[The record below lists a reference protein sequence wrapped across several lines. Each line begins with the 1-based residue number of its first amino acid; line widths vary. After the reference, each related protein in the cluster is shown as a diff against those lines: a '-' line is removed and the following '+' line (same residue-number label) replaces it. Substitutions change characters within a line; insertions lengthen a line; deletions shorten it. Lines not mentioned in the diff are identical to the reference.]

1 MPGKPTSKPTSKP
14 SLRVVLVNEG
24 RAVKLL
30 LDRELPESGRMALAV
45 RSGDEA
51 EELAAEQDFDVSQ
64 VDFEL
69 PGIGRV
75 ETRRRQR
82 AGAEDDEA
90 LLVIDCEAQQAPVAG
105 DGIDE
110 METEDLLAEQVLQAL
125 QGDPDEDSAEFLTKP
140 MTREMLEKLLSMP
153 PEEAKKQSRRRRV
166 RRGSETGSAP
176 ILGDSEA
183 MEKLLE
189 VVERIAAGSAS
200 VLVHGQ
206 TGTGKTMVA
215 RRIHEL
221 SHRADQRF
229 VAINCSAFQEQ
240 LLESELFGYEK
251 GLLHRRRT
259 AKNGLVEVASGG
271 SLFLDEIGDMSS
283 AMQAKLL
290 QVLDDGEYRRVG
302 GTEIRKVDVRIIAAS
317 NKDLKYEV
325 KQGRFR
331 EDLLFRLNV
340 IHLKM
345 PPLRD
350 RREDISILIEH
361 FLERYRLQG
370 QSRKQVSPEAL
381 QLLMAYSWPG
391 NVRELA
397 NAIEGLVLLAPGDE
411 ITADDLPPALRPK
424 SEFELPDSESPLPMK
439 EIERLHIQR
448 TLRYTEGKK
457 APAARL
463 LGVDIKT
470 LNSKIDRYEIEV

>member
-1 MPGKPTSKPTSKP
+1 MPSKS
-14 SLRVVLVNEG
+14 SLRVVLVDEG
-24 RAVKLL
+24 RPLKLL
-30 LDRELPESGRMALAV
+30 LDRELPEAGRLALAV
-45 RSGDEA
+45 RSGEEA

-82 AGAEDDEA
+82 AGADDDEA
-90 LLVIDCEAQQAPVAG
+90 LLVIDCEARPPASPV
-105 DGIDE
+105 DE

-125 QGDPDEDSAEFLTKP
+125 QEDDDSAEFLTKP
-140 MTREMLEKLLSMP
+140 MTRDMLNKLLSMP
-153 PEEAKKQSRRRRV
+153 PEEAKKQSRRRLI

-176 ILGDSEA
+176 ILGESEA
-183 MEKLLE
+183 MEKVLA

-200 VLVHGQ
+200 VLVHGE

-221 SHRADQRF
+221 SPRADQRF

-251 GLLHRRRT
+251 GAFTGAVT

-302 GTEIRKVDVRIIAAS
+302 GTEIRKVNVRIIAAS
-317 NKDLKYEV
+317 NKDLKQEV

-350 RREDISILIEH
+350 RRDDIPVLIEH

-370 QSRKQVSPEAL
+370 QPRKQVSPEAL
-381 QLLMAYSWPG
+381 QLLIAYSWPG

-397 NAIEGLVLLAPGDE
+397 NAIEGLVLLAPGNE

-424 SEFELPDSESPLPMK
+424 SDFELPDSESPLPMK

>member
-1 MPGKPTSKPTSKP
+1 MPSKP
-14 SLRVVLVNEG
+14 SLRVVLVHDG
-24 RAVKLL
+24 RALKLL
-30 LDRELPESGRMALAV
+30 LDRELPESGRLALAV
-45 RSGDEA
+45 RSGEEA

-69 PGIGRV
+69 PDIGRV

-82 AGAEDDEA
+82 AGADDDEA
-90 LLVIDCEAQQAPVAG
+90 LLVIDCEAQQTPAG
-105 DGIDE
+105 GSIDD
-110 METEDLLAEQVLQAL
+110 METEDLLAEQVLKAL
-125 QGDPDEDSAEFLTKP
+125 QDDPDDSAEFLTKP
-140 MTREMLEKLLSMP
+140 MTREMLNKLLSMP
-153 PEEAKKQSRRRRV
+153 PDEAKKQSRRRRV

-176 ILGDSEA
+176 ILGESDA
-183 MEKLLE
+183 MEKVLE

-200 VLVHGQ
+200 VLVHGE

-221 SHRADQRF
+221 SPRADQRF

-251 GLLHRRRT
+251 GAFTGAVT

-302 GTEIRKVDVRIIAAS
+302 GTEIRKVNVRIIAAS
-317 NKDLKYEV
+317 NKDLKLEV

-350 RREDISILIEH
+350 RRDDIPILIEH
-361 FLERYRLQG
+361 FLERFRLQG
-370 QSRKQVSPEAL
+370 QPRKQVSPEAL
-381 QLLMAYSWPG
+381 QLLIAYSWPG

-397 NAIEGLVLLAPGDE
+397 NAIEGLILLAPGHE
-411 ITADDLPPALRPK
+411 ITAGDLPPALRPK
-424 SEFELPDSESPLPMK
+424 SDFELPDSESPLPMK

-470 LNSKIDRYEIEV
+470 LNSKIDRYEIEI

>member
-1 MPGKPTSKPTSKP
+1 MPSKPT
-14 SLRVVLVNEG
+14 LRVVLVNDG

-30 LDRELPESGRMALAV
+30 LHRELPDTGRLALAV
-45 RSGDEA
+45 RAGEEA

-82 AGAEDDEA
+82 PGAEDDEA
-90 LLVIDCEAQQAPVAG
+90 LLVIDCEAQAQPSLPK
-105 DGIDE
+105 E
-110 METEDLLAEQVLQAL
+110 METEDLLAEQILEAL
-125 QGDPDEDSAEFLTKP
+125 GDPEESGEFLTKP
-140 MTREMLEKLLSMP
+140 MTRAVLDKLLENVP
-153 PEEAKKQSRRRRV
+153 DKVRHGRVRRV
-166 RRGSETGSAP
+166 RRGSDTGSAP

-183 MEKLLE
+183 MERVLG

-200 VLVHGQ
+200 VLVHGE

-221 SHRADQRF
+221 SPRADQRF

-251 GLLHRRRT
+251 GAFTGAVT
-259 AKNGLVEVASGG
+259 AKNGLVEVSSGG

-302 GTEIRKVDVRIIAAS
+302 GTEIRKVNVRIIAAT
-317 NKDLKYEV
+317 NKDLQYEV

-350 RREDISILIEH
+350 RRDDIPILIEH

-370 QSRKQVSPEAL
+370 QPRKQVSPEAL
-381 QLLMAYSWPG
+381 QLLMSYSWPG

-397 NAIEGLVLLAPGDE
+397 NAIEGLVLLALGDE
-411 ITADDLPPALRPK
+411 ITAGDLPPALRPK
-424 SEFELPDSESPLPMK
+424 SDFELPDSESPLPMK

-470 LNSKIDRYEIEV
+470 LNSKIDRYEIEL